1 MKQYLEIAK
10 IINTHGIRG
19 DLKLELWCDS
29 PDTVK
34 HLKTLY
40 LDDAGQK
47 PVSISDVRMHG
58 RFCLLRIAGVENPE
72 DGAKY
77 KERILY
83 ASRDDIPLADGDFF
97 ISDMI
102 GTPVIDADNGTKYG
116 ILTNIIENPA
126 NDLYEVRT
134 KKGPVYLPA
143 VKEFL
148 IRLDP
153 PNGIYVRPIP
163 GMFWDAVWN
172 DGQKDG
178 PESAEDKH
186 EI

>member
-1 MKQYLEIAK
+1 MK
-10 IINTHGIRG
+10 N
-19 DLKLELWCDS
+19 
-29 PDTVK
+29 
-34 HLKTLY
+34 LY
-40 LDDAGQK
+40 LDEAGQK

-102 GTPVIDADNGTKYG
+102 GTPVIDADNGIKYG

-172 DGQKDG
+172 DGQKDS
-178 PESAEDKH
+178 PEPAEDKH